1 MPWKF
6 QCLEGDGTWMDF
18 DPEANWFINDTL
30 SVRNFNTCEFGGAVN
45 PNQPVVNYVVWSENI
60 QQLCAGDADELDYHN
75 DYTSTDYTLDLKLM
89 MRSQMNGTGTP
100 CMVRGFWE
108 EEEPLSGNRKLH
120 EEPLKPF
127 VWEEYL
133 QAVKAR
139 SAFEAEMRS
148 CQERAASSTRSS
160 SNGHH
165 AKAPPPVF
173 GSQPGQV
180 SD

>member
-18 DPEANWFINDTL
+18 DTEANWFINDAL
-30 SVRNFNTCEFGGAVN
+30 SVRNFNTCEATAN
-45 PNQPVVNYVVWSENI
+45 PNQSVVNYTVWSENI
-60 QQLCAGDADELDYHN
+60 QQLCDGDADKLDYHN
-75 DYTSTDYTLDLKLM
+75 DYTSTNYTLNLKLM
-89 MRSQMNGTGTP
+89 MRSQMNGLGTP
-100 CMVRGFWE
+100 CMVRGSWDE
-108 EEEPLSGNRKLH
+108 GEPLTGNRKLH
-120 EEPLKPF
+120 EEPCKLF

-139 SAFEAEMRS
+139 RAFEAEMRS
-148 CQERAASSTRSS
+148 CQERAASSTRSP